1 MAKVRTISVVHNFRN
16 YFLSSSLSNS
26 LSLPSYMLQLM
37 STQSLNSIQ
46 DIAKAVFDDV
56 QQMFSKDK
64 ENFYLIGYSFGALV
78 TIELAKLLEDSGLRG
93 QIVLVDGAPA
103 FLKKLVVDQMPTTHS
118 DEAVQNVLISGIMRT
133 IFPEEK
139 VDVMEIMRDNPTWE
153 SRVERLVEMA
163 TDQYLYSTDY
173 LRRMANCI
181 FQRIKMVI
189 EYKATPGRILKS
201 PITLVRPTEIS
212 IVDVDED
219 YGVFKLTNGQTN
231 LKYIE
236 GNHLTMLENAKL
248 VQIINDLDPAL
259 ETNRSFKKLHS
270 I

>member
-1 MAKVRTISVVHNFRN
+1 
-16 YFLSSSLSNS
+16 
-26 LSLPSYMLQLM
+26 M
-37 STQSLNSIQ
+37 STQNLTTIQ
-46 DIAKAVFDDV
+46 EVAKHIFDNV
-56 QQMFSKDK
+56 QQVFSKEK
-64 ENFYLIGYSFGALV
+64 ENFYLVGYSFGALI
-78 TIELAKLLEDSGLRG
+78 TLELAKLLEDSGLRG

-139 VDVMEIMRDNPTWE
+139 VDVMEIMRNNPTWE

-173 LRRMANCI
+173 LRKMANCI

-189 EYKATPGRILKS
+189 EYKSDPQRLLKS
-201 PITLVRPTEIS
+201 PVTLIRPTEIS

-219 YGVFKLTNGQTN
+219 YGVFKLTNGTTN
-231 LKYIE
+231 LRYIE
-236 GNHLTMLENAKL
+236 GNHLTMLENQKL
-248 VQIINDLDPAL
+248 VQIINELDPAF

>member
-1 MAKVRTISVVHNFRN
+1 
-16 YFLSSSLSNS
+16 
-26 LSLPSYMLQLM
+26 MLQLM
-37 STQSLNSIQ
+37 STKDLTSIQ
-46 DIAKAVFDDV
+46 DLAKSVFNDV
-56 QQMFSKDK
+56 QQVFSKEK

-78 TIELAKLLEDSGLRG
+78 TLELAKLLEQTGLRG

-103 FLKKLVVDQMPTTHS
+103 FLKKLVVDQMPTTYS

-139 VDVMEIMRDNPTWE
+139 IDVMEIMRNNPTWE
-153 SRVERLVEMA
+153 ARVERLVEMA
-163 TDQYLYSTDY
+163 TDQYLYSNDY
-173 LRRMANCI
+173 LRKMANFI
-181 FQRIKMVI
+181 YHRIKMVI
-189 EYKATPGRILKS
+189 DYKADPEQTLKS

-212 IVDVDED
+212 IVDVEED
-219 YGVFKLTNGQTN
+219 YGVFKLTQGNTN

-236 GNHLTMLENAKL
+236 GNHLTMLENIKL
-248 VQIINDLDPAL
+248 VQIINELNPVF